1 MVSYLFATDDL
12 VDVQAQQ
19 GVWRIARIKR
29 VDHSQGYYVSYVG
42 FHEDRDAWMPPL
54 YCAPFR
60 TMTRG
65 CTWSVEE
72 MEILPY
78 EVNQETLDVG
88 RQLIDW
94 LNSGSKDMPNPK
106 VLVDK
111 YRGDLF
117 FLVNAMLETRP
128 QTLSTAKILYSL
140 LEDYLGLMCWWLDF
154 AQKKPHALL
163 QTIRNP
169 ASIYDSTDQAL
180 VSMHPELLRIF
191 TDVFSESSFPFFQVN
206 DM

>member
-1 MVSYLFATDDL
+1 
-12 VDVQAQQ
+12 
-19 GVWRIARIKR
+19 
-29 VDHSQGYYVSYVG
+29 
-42 FHEDRDAWMPPL
+42 
-54 YCAPFR
+54 
-60 TMTRG
+60 MTRG

-78 EVNQETLDVG
+78 EVSQETLDVG
-88 RQLIDW
+88 QQLIDW
-94 LNSGSKDMPNPK
+94 LNSGPKDMPDPK

-128 QTLSTAKILYSL
+128 QTLSAAKIQYSL
-140 LEDYLGLMCWWLDF
+140 LENYLGLMCWWLDF
-154 AQKKPHALL
+154 ARKKPHALL
-163 QTIRNP
+163 QTMSNP
-169 ASIYDSTDQAL
+169 ASIYDTTDQAL

>member
-19 GVWRIARIKR
+19 GVWRIARIKQ

-42 FHEDRDAWMPPL
+42 FHEDRDMWVSPL
-54 YCAPFR
+54 YCEPFR

-65 CTWSVEE
+65 CTWSPEE

-78 EVNQETLDVG
+78 EVNEETLDIG
-88 RQLIDW
+88 KQFIDW
-94 LNSGSKDMPNPK
+94 LSSGSKDMPAPK

-117 FLVNAMLETRP
+117 FLVHTILESKP
-128 QTLSTAKILYSL
+128 QSLSAAKVRYTL
-140 LEDYLGLMCWWLDF
+140 LEEYLGLMCWWLDF
-154 AQKKPHALL
+154 AQKKPQALL
-163 QTIRNP
+163 RTINNP
-169 ASIYDSTDQAL
+169 ASIYESTDQAL

-191 TDVFSESSFPFFQVN
+191 TDVFLEPNAPFFQVK
-206 DM
+206 DT